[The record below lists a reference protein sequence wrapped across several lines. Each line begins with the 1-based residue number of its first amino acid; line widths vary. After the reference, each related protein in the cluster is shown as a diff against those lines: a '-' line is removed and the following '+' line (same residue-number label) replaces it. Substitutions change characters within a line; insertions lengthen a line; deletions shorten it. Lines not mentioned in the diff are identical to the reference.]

1 MENYLT
7 DAGNGY
13 PDGIIL
19 WSDIVLGLGVR
30 EKVVDGEVHETIYRP
45 FDPVPSDFEKS
56 FSPKASV
63 GAYLMLWVARI
74 CMFVPACWY
83 VYTANFSTAVKIF
96 LAFRLL
102 LLLDAA
108 ADFVFVFV
116 LLNLTKDGRSLKRF
130 HGAEHKATKAYK
142 KYYTYPTIDQIKACS
157 RFSAKCSSRQKIITL
172 IIRIIK
178 VIMIVK
184 FGTNTSFIRLICA
197 VFAAGLILKALLLIT
212 KADMI
217 FQWLVVGNPSDKEI
231 KVAYYCV
238 KSLKREEE
246 RYVAQSAFRYS
257 SSSNPSFEK
266 LFGDMFK

>member
-1 MENYLT
+1 MANFLL

-13 PDGIIL
+13 PDGMLL
-19 WSDIVLGLGVR
+19 WSDYVIGLGVR
-30 EKVVDGEVHETIYRP
+30 EKIVDGEVHETIYRP
-45 FDPVPSDFEKS
+45 LDPVPSDFEKS
-56 FSPKASV
+56 FSPKARV

-83 VYTANFSTAVKIF
+83 VYAVNFSTVAKIY
-96 LAFRLL
+96 LALRLL
-102 LLLDAA
+102 LLIDVA

-116 LLNLTKDGRSLKRF
+116 LLNLTKEGRSLKRF

-178 VIMIVK
+178 VIMIVML
-184 FGTNTSFIRLICA
+184 GANTSIILLICA
-197 VFAAGLILKALLLIT
+197 VFAAGLILKALILTT
-212 KADMI
+212 KVDLM
-217 FQWLVVGNPSDKEI
+217 FQWLIVGNPTDKEI

-238 KSLKREEE
+238 KGLKQAEEQ
-246 RYVAQSAFRYS
+246 YVAGSAFRYS

-266 LFGDMFK
+266 FFGDMFK